1 MVVLL
6 VSASGIASARRNR
19 KTDQRRLTSN
29 MPHPSPEGA
38 ARGPRSLPDDGIES
52 ETYKVS
58 TGPLAPHIDG
68 FSS

>member
-1 MVVLL
+1 
-6 VSASGIASARRNR
+6 
-19 KTDQRRLTSN
+19 

-52 ETYKVS
+52 ETYQVS
-58 TGPLAPHIDG
+58 TGPPAPHIDG